1 MVEGLWGPLTH
12 VFVAREW
19 DLAMCGGPFSATRR
33 AQRVAVAAAFRSG
46 RSVVV
51 ITLLLIGGCVGTTD
65 SCPYEIRGGRPSAH
79 PWSPRICR
87 HRAGHGR
94 AACRM

>member
-1 MVEGLWGPLTH
+1 MVERLWVPLTH
-12 VFVAREW
+12 VFVARNW
-19 DLAMCGGPFSATRR
+19 NLAMSGSPFTASSVAN
-33 AQRVAVAAAFRSG
+33 RVAVSTPLRIG
-46 RSVVV
+46 LSVVV

-65 SCPYEIRGGRPSAH
+65 SCPYEIRGGRPAAH